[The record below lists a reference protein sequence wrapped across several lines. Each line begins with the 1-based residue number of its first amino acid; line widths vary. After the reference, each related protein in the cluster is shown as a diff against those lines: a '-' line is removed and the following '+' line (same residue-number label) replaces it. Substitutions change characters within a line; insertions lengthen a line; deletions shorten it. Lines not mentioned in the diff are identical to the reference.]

1 MAVSSLGA
9 PDYIIEIVLD
19 GAGMNC
25 DVSPLVVGL
34 EAIEIYL
41 A

>member
-1 MAVSSLGA
+1 MAISSLEA
-9 PDYIIEIVLD
+9 PDYFIKIIPER
-19 GAGMNC
+19 AGMNC

-34 EAIEIYL
+34 EAIKFD